1 MDLVAILSFFV
12 GFKNSWKLNLI
23 LILRNAIFEEI
34 GGMNVCSSEIVV
46 IVIE

>member
-23 LILRNAIFEEI
+23 LILVRNAIFEEI
-34 GGMNVCSSEIVV
+34 GGMNVYVV
-46 IVIE
+46 VKLWL